1 MKKSILLFSLL
12 FIGILSLS
20 ACQWGGTDTADKTN
34 DVPIVTQP
42 ANSEADMKSLGTEIL
57 SLLKNKDFEQLSLKI
72 HPVQGV
78 RFSPYAYVSTDDIHF
93 TADDFLQM
101 IKGDEKFL
109 WGYADGSGF
118 DLNLS
123 FNEYYQRYIFD
134 RDFSQAPKT
143 AIDKRIKFGNTIE
156 NTLEFYPDAH
166 FIEYHFP
173 MFEAQY
179 EGLDW
184 KSLRL
189 VFSEYEGQWYLIGV
203 IHDEW
208 TI

>member
-1 MKKSILLFSLL
+1 MKKIILIAGLLSLF
-12 FIGILSLS
+12 SLS
-20 ACQWGGTDTADKTN
+20 ACQWGGSTN
-34 DVPIVTQP
+34 VEPNDDSPVVTTP
-42 ANSEADMKSLGTEIL
+42 ANSEADMKTLGTSIL
-57 SLLKNKDFEQLSLKI
+57 NLLKNKDFEGLALKI
-72 HPVQGV
+72 HPKIGV
-78 RFSPYAYVSTDDIHF
+78 RFSPYSYVSTDNLHF
-93 TADDFLQM
+93 SADDFLQM
-101 IKGDEKFL
+101 IGGEQKYL

-118 DLNLS
+118 ELNLS
-123 FNEYYQRYIFD
+123 FDEYYQRYIFD
-134 RDFSQAPKT
+134 KDFSQAPET
-143 AIDKRIKFGNTIE
+143 AIDKRIKFGNSIE
-156 NTLEFYPDAH
+156 NTLEFYPNAH

-173 MFEAQY
+173 MFDPQY